1 MPQIFAARAQM
12 GTSLVFHIVFSVLGV
27 GLPLLLCIAEGVAL
41 RRQDATLLRLARQWS
56 KAFGIIFAIGAVSGA
71 IVEFEITL
79 LWPTFARFS
88 GSIIGLPFAM
98 EGFAFFI
105 EGIFVGLY
113 IYGWSRLS
121 PRVHW
126 LCSFP
131 LWISG
136 AVSAFFITT
145 ANSWMNTPAGFTY
158 QNGKVSGVD
167 PIAAMFNPSTPYET
181 VHMILASY
189 VATGF
194 AVAAVYAIALLRGDP
209 SDYNRKGL
217 ALGTALGGIAIP
229 LQIFSGD
236 LNARFLEG
244 AQPAKYAAM
253 EGLLQSGNGLPLYLG
268 GFPNEA
274 GTEMKFAIP
283 LPHGESLLSH
293 FNTTA
298 HSRGLDTIPRSDWPS
313 VTAVHLSFDAMVGAG
328 FFILLVAGVF
338 GVLYVRGH
346 RTVPTQRWLLWGLAA
361 AGPLA
366 MLAVEAGWFVTE
378 EGRQPWIINGIT
390 RVSQAATPSQ
400 WMNISFLIFSA
411 IYVVLGVTLVLLLLR
426 VARTPEPARSWA
438 EYMPPDGGDGSA
450 PHVSELEAT
459 R

>member
-1 MPQIFAARAQM
+1 MSQLFAARAQM

-41 RRQDATLLRLARQWS
+41 RRQDATLMRLSRQWS
-56 KAFGIIFAIGAVSGA
+56 KTFGIVFAVGAVSGV
-71 IVEFEITL
+71 IVEFEMGL
-79 LWPTFARFS
+79 LWPTFTRFA

-98 EGFAFFI
+98 EGFAFFL

-113 IYGWSRLS
+113 IYGWDRLS

-136 AVSAFFITT
+136 AFSAFFITT
-145 ANSWMNTPAGFTY
+145 ANSWMNTPAGFILH
-158 QNGKVSGVD
+158 NGKVSGVN

-194 AVAAVYAIALLRGDP
+194 VVAAVYAVAILRGDR
-209 SDYNRKGL
+209 SEYNRKAL
-217 ALGTALGGIAIP
+217 ALGTLVGGVAIP

-236 LNARFLEG
+236 LNARFLES

-253 EGLLQSGNGLPLYLG
+253 EGLLHSGNGLPLYLG
-268 GFPNEA
+268 GIPNTA
-274 GTEMKFAIP
+274 GTELQLAIP
-283 LPHGESLLSH
+283 IPHGESLLSH

-298 HSRGLDTIPRSDWPS
+298 HTRGLDTIPRSDWPS
-313 VTAVHLSFDAMVGAG
+313 VAAVHLSFDVMVGAG

-338 GVLYVRGH
+338 GWLYLRGK
-346 RTVPTQRWLLWGLAA
+346 RTIPTHRWLLWGMAA

-366 MLAVEAGWFVTE
+366 MLAIEAGWFVTE
-378 EGRQPWIINGIT
+378 EGRQPWIINGIE

-400 WMNISFLIFSA
+400 WMNVSFFIFSL
-411 IYVVLGVTLVLLLLR
+411 IYIVLGVTLVLLLLR
-426 VARTPEPARSWA
+426 VARSPEPARSWA
-438 EYMPPDGGDGSA
+438 EYMPQSA
-450 PHVSELEAT
+450 NDPAT
-459 R
+459 EDAR